1 MDTVTALPGNTY
13 AAATAPA
20 ARFDIYVFIHKALRE
35 FMHHT
40 VAAVG
45 AMDVDDAGER
55 ADVCDQV
62 ELLLATLRGHVQ
74 HENDFIHAAI
84 EARRAGGAAATAGD
98 HVEHLE
104 AIANLED
111 ETHALRSAA
120 PAQRTV
126 LALRLY
132 RHLAAFVGEN
142 LLHMQVEET
151 HNNAA
156 LWALYRDD
164 ELVELHDRLMATIPP
179 QEMALVVR
187 WLAVA
192 LSVPELAILFA
203 DLRTKAP
210 PQAVEALLGVVRS
223 QVPAPRWARLA
234 AAIGR
239 QA

>member
-1 MDTVTALPGNTY
+1 MDTVSAQPGNPY
-13 AAATAPA
+13 AAAAVPA
-20 ARFDIYVFIHKALRE
+20 TRFDIYVFIHKALRE

-45 AMDVDDAGER
+45 AMDVADAGER
-55 ADVCDQV
+55 AEVCDQV

-74 HENDFIHAAI
+74 HENDFIHTAI
-84 EARRAGGAAATAGD
+84 EARRPGGAADTTED
-98 HVEHLE
+98 HVGHLE

-111 ETHALRSAA
+111 EAHALRSAA
-120 PAQRTV
+120 PGQRAA

-132 RHLAAFVGEN
+132 RHLAVFVGEN

-164 ELVELHDRLMATIPP
+164 ELLELHERLMATIPP
-179 QEMALVVR
+179 QEMALVLR
-187 WLAVA
+187 WMAMA

-203 DLRTKAP
+203 ELRAKAP
-210 PQAVEALLGVVRS
+210 PQAVEALLGVVREP
-223 QVPAPRWARLA
+223 VPAPRWARLA
-234 AAIGR
+234 MAIGR
-239 QA
+239 QP